1 VYNSL
6 NVPSSF
12 TSLTKVN
19 SFVDWTFIAGTF
31 GSDGKAKL
39 YINAVLDG
47 QGAVITPPLRDQ
59 AGNFHVGRRGDS
71 LGIPLDGLID
81 DAMMFNRALSATELK
96 RVYEAD
102 GFLDY
107 IPLRIQDGSLVVSVD
122 SVGVQWDSWANGAC
136 RRKHLGLGKN
146 VAYTFTVLEETADV
160 PWIDSAAYILKEKKD
175 SGTPIDLYIKKT
187 DVLAAES
194 TSVVIDSMNV
204 RYSPTMQVR
213 YIDFSVREQ

>member
-1 VYNSL
+1 MWKSGERHELYLDGELKNSGATVSAFSPKSANL
-6 NVPSSF
+6 TVSSI
-12 TSLTKVN
+12 SSN
-19 SFVDWTFIAGTF
+19 FVD
-31 GSDGKAKL
+31 
-39 YINAVLDG
+39 
-47 QGAVITPPLRDQ
+47 
-59 AGNFHVGRRGDS
+59 
-71 LGIPLDGLID
+71 GIDE
-81 DAMMFNRALSATELK
+81 AMIFNRALSATEIK

-107 IPLRIQDGSLVVSVD
+107 IPLRIQDGSLTVSVD

-146 VAYTFTVLEETADV
+146 VAYTFTVLEEAADV
-160 PWIDSAAYILKEKKD
+160 SWLDSAAYILKEKKD